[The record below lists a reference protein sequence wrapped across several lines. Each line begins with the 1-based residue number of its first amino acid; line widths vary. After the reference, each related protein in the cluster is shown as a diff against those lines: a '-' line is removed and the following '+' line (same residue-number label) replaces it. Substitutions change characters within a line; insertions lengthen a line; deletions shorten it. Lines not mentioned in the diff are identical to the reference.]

1 MEQEAII
8 NQEKKEE
15 VSEWVGVVVAVTGDK
30 ELKVA
35 LISDILRLKEKLKQ

>member
-15 VSEWVGVVVAVTGDK
+15 VSERVGVVVAVTGDK